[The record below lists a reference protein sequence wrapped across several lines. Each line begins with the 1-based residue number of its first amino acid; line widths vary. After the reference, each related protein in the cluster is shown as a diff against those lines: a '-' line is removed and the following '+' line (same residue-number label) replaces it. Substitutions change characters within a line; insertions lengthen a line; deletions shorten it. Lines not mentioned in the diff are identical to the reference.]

1 MTRGLGFLPLSW
13 LLTKAVSQYEVG
25 KADIGTE
32 LTSDENQFIVV
43 HESEGY
49 KPGDTETF
57 DIVSK
62 FLRDQRHP
70 YLPFK
75 DQLHAVW

>member
-1 MTRGLGFLPLSW
+1 MTRGFLPLSW

-32 LTSDENQFIVV
+32 LTSDENKFLVV
-43 HESEGY
+43 HESEGF
-49 KPGDTETF
+49 KPGNTKTF
-57 DIVSK
+57 DVVSN
-62 FLRDQRHP
+62 FLKDRRDQD
-70 YLPFK
+70 LPIK